1 MILTS
6 FRHIVILAF
15 LAASAH
21 AETAQD
27 ILIGQTTDL
36 SSLAGSQM
44 HDFNEGAQLVFHAVN
59 ASGGLNG
66 RHIKL
71 VSMDDAYN
79 APAAQ
84 KNAEKLAANPNIVAF
99 FGSRGS
105 NPTDEVIKVADRE
118 QIVLVAPVNGADS
131 VRKSKF
137 VFPVRASYKNEID
150 AILKYYSVMQTQLAV
165 LVQDDKF
172 GQPLFAYIKDRLA
185 DPKLSSV
192 KLVGGVTFGRRA
204 DELTEAAGKILA
216 MKPSA
221 VIALCNPTAC
231 AQFLTSLHSQTATQ
245 RALRP
250 AVAQLSN
257 IDMLDQLKIV
267 GGANMSGNPFTQVM
281 PDPRCGKFMV
291 CRDFVAAATKA
302 KVDVNY
308 RTFEGYIS
316 ALVLLEGMR
325 RSKALTRQGIKEGL
339 ESLGSIKIGGFSVE
353 YSPSQRLGSTYV
365 ELVSFDKYG
374 RVLH

>member
-1 MILTS
+1 MIFTSLRNSLILIILT
-6 FRHIVILAF
+6 VN
-15 LAASAH
+15 AH
-21 AETAQD
+21 AATAQD

-44 HDFNEGAQLVFHAVN
+44 HDYNEGAQLVFHAVN

-71 VSMDDAYN
+71 VSLDDAYG

-84 KNAEKLAANPNIVAF
+84 KNAEKLAANPNILAF

-131 VRKSKF
+131 VRKSKY

-150 AILKYYSVMQTQLAV
+150 AILKYYSVMHTQLAV

-172 GQPLFAYIKDRLA
+172 GQPLFAYIKERLA

-192 KLVGGVTFGRRA
+192 SLVGGITFGRRA

-216 MKPSA
+216 LKPSA

-231 AQFLTSLHSQTATQ
+231 AQFLISLHNKTAAE

-257 IDMLDQLKIV
+257 IDMLDQLKVI

-281 PDPRCGKFMV
+281 PDPRCGQFV
-291 CRDFVAAATKA
+291 ACRDFVAAATKA
-302 KVDVNY
+302 KVDINY

-316 ALVLLEGMR
+316 ALVLVEGMR
-325 RSKALTRQGIKEGL
+325 RSKSMTRQGIKDGL
-339 ESLGSIKIGGFSVE
+339 ESLGSIKIGGFIID
-353 YSPSQRLGSTYV
+353 YSPTQHLGSTYV